1 MVTALPPKPSPAG
14 SLQFNCPKR
23 FIFSF
28 ICTVMSRIL
37 TGIQSS
43 GKPHLG
49 NLLGAIIPAI
59 ALSKKPGNDS
69 FLFIAD
75 LHSLTAIKDA
85 KERVE
90 NVRAVAA
97 AWLACG
103 FDVDKNCFY
112 RQSRIPE
119 VCELTW
125 YLSCFTPYPMLAN
138 AHSFKDKS
146 DRLSDVNAGLF
157 TYPVLMTSDIIMY
170 DAEFVPVGKDQQQHL
185 EIARDIATSFNAR
198 YGETFVVPEARIDEN
213 LMTIPGTDG
222 QKMSKSYDNAIDFL
236 RKAVLLHRGQEIMQ
250 IIEATTAR
258 RDLEE
263 ARLLLWFLLLWFQ
276 DLLHLRSNPD
286 KSQPLYNADQLT
298 TLERFMGFTANAD
311 IAAIVWD
318 IEKAVQAINDPRNYN
333 PQLIFTDLAIA
344 LHRHLRG

>member
-1 MVTALPPKPSPAG
+1 VVRKVRHLQHPDVQFILPTPAQSNLKEDELRDARREIAANPYKRADFGGKNTFIGIDTIRELKHEARFKLYEGRRKVFIISEADTLRIEAANALLKLLEEPPDNLMLILVTANIHRMLPTIRSRCQTVRFSRLEEQALVDILKAHAPKADPATLPS
-14 SLQFNCPKR
+14 
-23 FIFSF
+23 
-28 ICTVMSRIL
+28 
-37 TGIQSS
+37 
-43 GKPHLG
+43 
-49 NLLGAIIPAI
+49 
-59 ALSKKPGNDS
+59 
-69 FLFIAD
+69 
-75 LHSLTAIKDA
+75 
-85 KERVE
+85 
-90 NVRAVAA
+90 
-97 AWLACG
+97 LA
-103 FDVDKNCFY
+103 
-112 RQSRIPE
+112 
-119 VCELTW
+119 
-125 YLSCFTPYPMLAN
+125 
-138 AHSFKDKS
+138 
-146 DRLSDVNAGLF
+146 RLSGFNLKRAFDFLNRDV
-157 TYPVLMTSDIIMY
+157 IKI
-170 DAEFVPVGKDQQQHL
+170 
-185 EIARDIATSFNAR
+185 R
-198 YGETFVVPEARIDEN
+198 
-213 LMTIPGTDG
+213 
-222 QKMSKSYDNAIDFL
+222 DNAIDFL